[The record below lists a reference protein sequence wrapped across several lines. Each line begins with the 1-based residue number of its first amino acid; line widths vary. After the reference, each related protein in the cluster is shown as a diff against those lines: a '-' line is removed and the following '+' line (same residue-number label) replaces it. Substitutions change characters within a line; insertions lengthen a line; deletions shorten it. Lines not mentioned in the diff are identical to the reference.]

1 MGHDDKGKLF
11 LHRKFLEFFN
21 RLINSPALI
30 NIESNTISQEGEVIK
45 ENNFAL
51 FIVNIKPDLV
61 FERGQIVA
69 AELVQQ

>member
-11 LHRKFLEFFN
+11 FHRKLLEFFN